1 MGKSYIESSLKRFLK
16 RKVKITMGFVVAF
29 MIMGTG
35 VFAEEIYYAKTDN
48 ITKKETGD
56 ITAKVNTSGLS
67 EGTNR
72 FTAIGAEAGK
82 TLTLT
87 TDGKI
92 NIVNDE
98 AVSNPER
105 LYAMAVNG
113 GANANI
119 TANEINLN
127 MSTTGSTELR
137 ALRNDGS
144 TLNINSDIKVN
155 VKSEEK
161 QLSFIDTWDT
171 GNTKIEGNITG
182 NIETKTG
189 NIFVMSS
196 NSANLNTIGNTNL
209 TIKSDSGIISA
220 IKATKGG
227 NIITN
232 GNVTLNITNDNGR
245 IVGVEN
251 FGNTGGKIEFNDDFN
266 LNTTNGKNY
275 NQFYQGVLAN
285 QSTTNFNGNT
295 AITMID
301 NSNISSTKANYIVD
315 VQCNPGN
322 SVDTTVNFNGEK
334 TTLVFNS
341 LGDSTNN
348 IYGIRASGVPG
359 SINFNGKETLVDI
372 TSENSKNTIGLQS
385 IYGANITNSKENNLN
400 VKVTN
405 NSFNEESYSYGILA
419 NKYNG
424 GSGDYYN
431 GNLNLKGSVDITSSA
446 NAGTAYGILNETIT
460 DVKREDDG
468 KVLIGG
474 NLNISSA
481 SKTGKALGVSTTG
494 KYGETT
500 LNGDT
505 VINVDGK
512 DGAVGVSARN
522 GGNANV
528 TGKNIS
534 ISATSTNGNATAV
547 EANNGTGAGGETV
560 KLGGENTENLILKA
574 EGKNYATGIEV
585 VNHDGGAKETGSKVE
600 INSKNLVIDVHS
612 KDSEAAGIWVQNS
625 TTTESS
631 DEKIASVVVNSEN
644 TVINVT
650 SDTKGNALGLVT
662 MSQGKLDING
672 NLEVNAETAILTRG
686 NAVTNINQNNDKTV
700 KLNGDI
706 EFNYDKPTSGTPV
719 DATLNLNLSNAES
732 YFKGKIVV
740 TGEEIPENYE
750 KVSEMNLGLS
760 NQAVWENTGDSLVSN
775 LTLENGIINN
785 TSAENDISVGNLK
798 GNGGAINMAAEIGND
813 GKATSGALNIN
824 TINDNTKLN
833 INYSGTDNLEVNKEK
848 AEEVFGQ
855 LAEKITVENGNLNA
869 TAKLEEGFVSS
880 EYVSELTK
888 NENGNV
894 AVKEDSVKVGNLNS
908 MVEGMRDLAT
918 INLLTWRQEMNSL
931 NKRMGELRNS
941 TGEHGVWSRVYT
953 GKIEN
958 GSKYDNDYQ
967 TYQVGYDK
975 KYTVDNGVMFVGGL
989 VSYTDGETDYAL
1001 GHGENYSVGAGI
1013 YATWLNNDG
1022 QFADVVLKQSRLH
1035 NKFDV
1040 TSKNGKLSQSG
1051 DYNNWGTSLSGQY
1064 GRRFDLN
1071 DKFFIEPSVELTL
1084 GRVDDTNYATSAG
1097 VDVHQDTMYSLVG
1110 NVGTAVGYK
1119 FSDKGNIYARASLVK
1134 EFQGDVDTEYRKDG
1148 VFEKTS
1154 EDLSDTWGE
1163 FGAGVNY
1170 RFIENMNVY
1179 VDVQKTGE
1187 AQVDNKWQANLG
1199 FRYEF

>member
-1 MGKSYIESSLKRFLK
+1 MNNYVSTEKSLKRWLK
-16 RKVKITMGFVVAF
+16 SRVKITMATVVGFLIAGTVTFGAGEAISQTEGEKIYQDVYITEVGKQPDGTRQNGISLVGDTKGTFNGETLTISIKDKNITNSEVAGVVIRNEATGIF
-29 MIMGTG
+29 NTKDVIIDVSNTGTG
-35 VFAEEIYYAKTDN
+35 GQWGFGLLVNSNNNMGGKAEFNGENVTINNYQKNYTSQ
-48 ITKKETGD
+48 TL
-56 ITAKVNTSGLS
+56 TAKVNSNIDFNNTGDVNISSKS
-67 EGTNR
+67 EFGV
-72 FTAIGAEAGK
+72 TAVDNQG
-82 TLTLT
+82 
-87 TDGKI
+87 GKI
-92 NIVNDE
+92 TFNN
-98 AVSNPER
+98 
-105 LYAMAVNG
+105 
-113 GANANI
+113 
-119 TANEINLN
+119 
-127 MSTTGSTELR
+127 
-137 ALRNDGS
+137 
-144 TLNINSDIKVN
+144 
-155 VKSEEK
+155 
-161 QLSFIDTWDT
+161 T
-171 GNTKIEGNITG
+171 GNVNITG
-182 NIETKTG
+182 EILPGDKTG
-189 NIFVMSS
+189 
-196 NSANLNTIGNTNL
+196 GTNVVG
-209 TIKSDSGIISA
+209 IQSGTSGSITEVTN
-220 IKATKGG
+220 KVKDF
-227 NIITN
+227 NIILK
-232 GNVTLNITNDNGR
+232 GA
-245 IVGVEN
+245 GVDDD
-251 FGNTGGKIEFNDDFN
+251 GTSYSTGTK
-266 LNTTNGKNY
+266 
-275 NQFYQGVLAN
+275 
-285 QSTTNFNGNT
+285 
-295 AITMID
+295 AITMSNGSKFD
-301 NSNISSTKANYIVD
+301 VNSKTFNIKMDIASD
-315 VQCNPGN
+315 VQ
-322 SVDTTVNFNGEK
+322 D
-334 TTLVFNS
+334 
-341 LGDSTNN
+341 DSPEGHTSDLAYGLYTNN
-348 IYGIRASGVPG
+348 G
-359 SINFNGKETLVDI
+359 SINIGENTLTDISISQGIGKGYAV
-372 TSENSKNTIGLQS
+372 
-385 IYGANITNSKENNLN
+385 
-400 VKVTN
+400 
-405 NSFNEESYSYGILA
+405 YS
-419 NKYNG
+419 
-424 GSGDYYN
+424 
-431 GNLNLKGSVDITSSA
+431 
-446 NAGTAYGILNETIT
+446 
-460 DVKREDDG
+460 
-468 KVLIGG
+468 
-474 NLNISSA
+474 
-481 SKTGKALGVSTTG
+481 TGKAKVDL
-494 KYGETT
+494 
-500 LNGDT
+500 LGDT

-512 DGAVGVSARN
+512 DGAVGVSARD
-522 GGNANV
+522 GGSANA

-547 EANNGTGAGGETV
+547 EANNGTGAGGEV
-560 KLGGENTENLILKA
+560 LKLGGENTENLILKA

-775 LTLENGIINN
+775 LTLDNGIINN

-798 GNGGAINMAAEIGND
+798 GNGGAINMVAEIGDD
-813 GKATSGALNIN
+813 GIATSGALNIN
-824 TINDNTKLN
+824 TIDDNAKLN
-833 INYSGTDNLEVNKEK
+833 INYSGNENLEVNKDK
-848 AEEVFGQ
+848 AEKVFSQ

-888 NENGNV
+888 DENGNV
-894 AVKEDSVKVGNLNS
+894 IVEKDSVKAGNLNS

-967 TYQVGYDK
+967 IYQVGYDK

-989 VSYTDGETDYAL
+989 VSYSDGETDYAL
-1001 GHGENYSVGAGI
+1001 GHGENYSVGVGI

-1064 GRRFDLN
+1064 GKRFDLN
-1071 DKFFIEPSVELTL
+1071 DKFFVEPSVELTL
-1084 GRVDDTNYATSAG
+1084 GRVDDTTYITSAG

-1110 NVGTAVGYK
+1110 NIGTAVGYK
-1119 FSDKGNIYARASLVK
+1119 FSDKGNVYARASLVK
-1134 EFQGDVDTEYRKDG
+1134 EFQGDIDTEYKKDG
-1148 VFEKTS
+1148 AVERTS
-1154 EDLSDTWGE
+1154 EDLGDTWAE
-1163 FGAGVNY
+1163 FGIGVNY
-1170 RFIENMNVY
+1170 RFVENMNVY

-1187 AQVDNKWQANLG
+1187 ATVDNKWQANLG

>member
-1 MGKSYIESSLKRFLK
+1 MGKNYVESSLKRFLK
-16 RKVKITMGFVVAF
+16 RKVKITMGLVVAF

-92 NIVNDE
+92 NIVNGE
-98 AVSNPER
+98 SITNPDR
-105 LYAMAVNG
+105 LYGIALNG
-113 GANANI
+113 ESSADI
-119 TANEINLN
+119 TASEINFN
-127 MSTTGSTELR
+127 VSTTGNTQLRAVRNNKSVLSINSDLKGLLTSENAFLR
-137 ALRNDGS
+137 ALDC
-144 TLNINSDIKVN
+144 
-155 VKSEEK
+155 
-161 QLSFIDTWDT
+161 WDSGT
-171 GNTKIEGNITG
+171 TKINGNLDL
-182 NIETKTG
+182 
-189 NIFVMSS
+189 S
-196 NSANLNTIGNTNL
+196 L
-209 TIKSDSGIISA
+209 TSKGGTISA
-220 IKATKGG
+220 IGAQDRG
-227 NIITN
+227 NIVIV
-232 GNVTLNITNDNGR
+232 GNSNINVNSETGR

-251 FGNTGGKIEFNDDFN
+251 WGNAGGKIEFNGDFN

-275 NQFYQGVLAN
+275 NQFYQGVLAY

-295 AITMID
+295 NINMIN
-301 NSNISSTKANYIVD
+301 NSDISTSDHFLVD
-315 VQCNPGN
+315 VQCDPGN
-322 SVDTTVNFNGEK
+322 AHDTIVNFNGAQ
-334 TTLVFNS
+334 TTLSYESKGKSSNS
-341 LGDSTNN
+341 IWGVSV
-348 IYGIRASGVPG
+348 SGVPG
-359 SINFNGKETLVDI
+359 SVNFNGAETNISII
-372 TSENSKNTIGLQS
+372 TENSEIVTALESQ
-385 IYGANITNSKENNLN
+385 YGGNINSA
-400 VKVTN
+400 
-405 NSFNEESYSYGILA
+405 EESEININVVNKSEKSDSIASGIIA
-419 NKYNG
+419 TAYAE
-424 GSGDYYN
+424 YN
-431 GNLNLKGSVDITSSA
+431 GNLTLNGTVDIITKT

-894 AVKEDSVKVGNLNS
+894 VVKEDSVKVGNLNS